1 MDLVT
6 SNSLSHHGGRLAIL
20 ELNVNFFI
28 LVKQDNDHLG
38 LKQLFVLM

>member
-6 SNSLSHHGGRLAIL
+6 SNSLSEHGGRLAIL
-20 ELNVNFFI
+20 GLNVNLFI

-38 LKQLFVLM
+38 LKSSFLY